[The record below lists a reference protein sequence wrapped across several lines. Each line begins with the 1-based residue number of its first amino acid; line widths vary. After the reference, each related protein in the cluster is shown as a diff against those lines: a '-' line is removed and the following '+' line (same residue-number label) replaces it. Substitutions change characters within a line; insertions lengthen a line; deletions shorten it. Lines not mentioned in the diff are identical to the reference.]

1 MADNE
6 THYLR
11 NFEDQ
16 RYDAVYMLYFSLDI
30 DQDNYKDDVIK
41 PHVRASVINTC
52 LLLECGA
59 NCLIETLDLPKQFFD
74 DIDKMPFLSKFEF
87 FLNKVNPS
95 QKFDRGALVVQRVK
109 ELKTIR
115 DSYVHQKVK
124 KSKYEIISSTVSE
137 ADYGCTEQLKF
148 PRAPKK
154 WRSEHAV
161 SALKA
166 VNDFYNEYLLN
177 WCALNTQQTVDLLL
191 GSKKAD
197 LANPIGA
204 QIDFVGGLGRAVTEW
219 GIDFKFIGK
228 NV

>member
-1 MADNE
+1 MDNKV
-6 THYLR
+6 HYLR

-16 RYDAVYMLYFSLDI
+16 LYDAVYMLYFSLDI
-30 DQDNYKDDVIK
+30 VQENYKDDVIR
-41 PHVRASVINTC
+41 PHVRASIINTC

-59 NCLIETLDLPKQFFD
+59 NCLIESLDLPKQFFD
-74 DIDKMPFLSKFEF
+74 DIDKLPFLSKFEF
-87 FLNKVNPS
+87 YLSKVNPG
-95 QKFDRGALVVQRVK
+95 QRFDRGAEVVQKVR

-115 DSYVHQKVK
+115 DGYVHPKVK
-124 KSKYEIISSTVSE
+124 KSKYEKVSLNTWD
-137 ADYGCTEQLKF
+137 ADYGNTPQLKF

-154 WRSEHAV
+154 WHAKHAI

-177 WCALNTQQTVDLLL
+177 WCALSTRQTVDLLL
-191 GSKKAD
+191 SSEKAD

-204 QIDFVGGLGRAVTEW
+204 SIDCVGGLDRAATEW

-228 NV
+228 N